1 LPIQGFGMSGFAEV
15 PTTAADGNESAL
27 LAAGDHSKGEFR
39 CVDCGYGVTVC
50 RELPIC
56 PMCGCESWQ
65 SVSWAPMARAQQARL
80 H

>member
-1 LPIQGFGMSGFAEV
+1 MSGFAEV